1 MRRTFVIAI
10 LFLGQVSPGI
20 ASDIE
25 KSLESA
31 WRGAW
36 VVTAAETYSDC
47 AGTHTNNRV
56 NGNLVSSKGRF
67 RFKVGELAKVE
78 KVDAKRSRV
87 DILLNLSEPLL
98 VSRQEGPFTLYNE
111 VRCLVE
117 LEVELPRKMVAGSD
131 VAGVES
137 ALKPVL
143 RKYASQDEAQVSKG
157 WNHRKRDPYP
167 PDYDRTLAEYAAWKA
182 QQVNAAIQ
190 ARIDRALEETSRLAD
205 RVNGDADYLAGVAAG
220 IESMRSVNWGECRDL
235 MARDFS
241 SLPRQPQQAALA
253 GQSEKQVRWGRG
265 YQDGQRLVFGLE
277 SLRRLPRCFVAPPD
291 PSAAGP
297 YPGR

>member
-10 LFLGQVSPGI
+10 LFLGLATPGI
-20 ASDIE
+20 ASDVE
-25 KSLESA
+25 KSLESS

-78 KVDAKRSRV
+78 KVDAKRARV
-87 DILLNLSEPLL
+87 DILVSFSEPLL

-117 LEVELPRKMVAGSD
+117 LEVELPRRMVADSD
-131 VAGVES
+131 VAGIES

-143 RKYASQDEAQVSKG
+143 RKYVSQDEAQASKV

-167 PDYDRTLAEYAAWKA
+167 PDYDHTLTEYAAWKA
-182 QQVNAAIQ
+182 QQVNAAVQ
-190 ARIDRALEETSRLAD
+190 ARIDRALEETSRLTD
-205 RVNGDADYLAGVAAG
+205 RVTGDADYLAGMAAG
-220 IESMRSVNWGECRDL
+220 IESMRTIEWGECRDV

-241 SLPRQPQQAALA
+241 SLPRPTQQASLA
-253 GQSEKQVRWGRG
+253 GQSEKQARFGRG

-277 SLRRLPRCFVAPPD
+277 SLRRLPRCFVSPPD
-291 PSAAGP
+291 QSAAAS